1 MADVSSEGR
10 RDFKQPSEAS
20 PSTNIRPDVGQN
32 PNTQQGPYGQFE
44 HTAFDASYDHTPFT
58 SVNPSGP
65 SGGSKFVHPF
75 MMERFTDD
83 VGDTRLRIYGG
94 KFFHTITT
102 LVFAR
107 ATYNNNHDLQ
117 IEKQPSISGIIEEPV
132 AGFSPIQD
140 DDGNDTVLTSIE
152 YPANESY
159 GDFYVKWSVTIS
171 QDQNFSATFGNNNV
185 LVHRV
190 ARTTEDGTDQNDAN
204 IALLEAINKNTG
216 SAELRRGDGTGSDH
230 VGTYY
235 AKIGTSYDPS
245 VTGTNSKTIEQV
257 LFNHVYWSPTIVAES
272 Q

>member
-94 KFFHTITT
+94 KF
-102 LVFAR
+102 L
-107 ATYNNNHDLQ
+107 
-117 IEKQPSISGIIEEPV
+117 
-132 AGFSPIQD
+132 
-140 DDGNDTVLTSIE
+140 
-152 YPANESY
+152 
-159 GDFYVKWSVTIS
+159 
-171 QDQNFSATFGNNNV
+171 
-185 LVHRV
+185 
-190 ARTTEDGTDQNDAN
+190 
-204 IALLEAINKNTG
+204 
-216 SAELRRGDGTGSDH
+216 
-230 VGTYY
+230 
-235 AKIGTSYDPS
+235 
-245 VTGTNSKTIEQV
+245 
-257 LFNHVYWSPTIVAES
+257 
-272 Q
+272 

>member
-1 MADVSSEGR
+1 MADVSSEGK

-32 PNTQQGPYGQFE
+32 PNTQIGPYGQFE

-83 VGDTRLRIYGG
+83 SGDTRLRIYGG

-102 LVFAR
+102 IIFAR
-107 ATYNNNHDLQ
+107 ATYDNNHTLQ
-117 IEKQPSISGIIEEPV
+117 VSSQDAIAGIKEEPV
-132 AGFSPIQD
+132 AGFSAIQD

-159 GDFYVKWSVTIS
+159 GDFFVKWSPTVSKTEA
-171 QDQNFSATFGNNNV
+171 FGVVFGNNNV
-185 LVHRV
+185 VIHRV
-190 ARTTEDGTDQNDAN
+190 ANIGSVQNDAEISN
-204 IALLEAINKNTG
+204 LEAININSG
-216 SAELRRGDGTGSDH
+216 SAQLRRGDGTGSDH
-230 VGTYY
+230 AGTYY

-245 VTGTNSKTIEQV
+245 VAGTNSKTIEQV
-257 LFNHVYWSPTIVAES
+257 LFNHVYWSPMIVAES
-272 Q
+272 E